1 MHWTDHDSD
10 LRNLATNNN
19 FRSFT
24 YLRKVPLINNASVF
38 VIVTHD
44 AWITL
49 AGLFKQRMNIP
60 NLVAT

>member
-1 MHWTDHDSD
+1 MHWTDSD

-19 FRSFT
+19 FRSLT

-44 AWITL
+44 ALITL

>member
-1 MHWTDHDSD
+1 MHWTDSD